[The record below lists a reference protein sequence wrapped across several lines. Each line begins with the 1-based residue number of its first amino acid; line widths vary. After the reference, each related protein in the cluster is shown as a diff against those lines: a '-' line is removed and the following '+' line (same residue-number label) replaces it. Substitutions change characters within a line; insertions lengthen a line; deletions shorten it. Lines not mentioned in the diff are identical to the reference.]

1 MAHENERDRY
11 IKQIIQE
18 AKEAAE
24 KNKTQIE
31 KNNEFLNSLN
41 KDEMVDHPPHYTKG
55 GIETIDVIKAKLGV
69 NFKYYVKGN
78 LMKYADRL
86 GEKDS
91 WIQELG
97 KIAWYANDLREFL
110 KKLGDDE

>member
-1 MAHENERDRY
+1 MAHENERDKY
-11 IKQIIQE
+11 IKKIIQE
-18 AKEAAE
+18 AKEVSE
-24 KNKTQIE
+24 KNEEFI
-31 KNNEFLNSLN
+31 KNLNS
-41 KDEMVDHPPHYTKG
+41 DEMVNHPPHYTKG

-78 LMKYADRL
+78 LMKYSDRL

-97 KIAWYANDLREFL
+97 KIAWYANDLAEHL
-110 KKLGDDE
+110 KKQGEDK

>member
-1 MAHENERDRY
+1 MAHENERDKY
-11 IKQIIQE
+11 IRRIIQE
-18 AKEAAE
+18 AKDAQK
-24 KNKTQIE
+24 KNEEFIE
-31 KNNEFLNSLN
+31 ELKADDLVN
-41 KDEMVDHPPHYTKG
+41 HPRHYTKG

-97 KIAWYANDLREFL
+97 KIAWYANDLKEFL
-110 KKLGDDE
+110 KKLGDE